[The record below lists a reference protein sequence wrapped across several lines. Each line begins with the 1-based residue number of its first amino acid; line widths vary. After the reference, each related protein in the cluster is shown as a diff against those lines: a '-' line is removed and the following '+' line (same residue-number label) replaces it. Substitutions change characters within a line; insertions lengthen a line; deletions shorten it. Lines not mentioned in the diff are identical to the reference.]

1 MVAVLIKLVV
11 VLQEIKVVNLVL
23 QVLVDQVEVLWELEL
38 VVLEGLIL
46 YHTQMMVLQTG
57 VIQVHHH
64 KKMDTQVVV
73 EDQEQDKDY
82 QMEVM
87 HLWLVQVVVLIGKI
101 MVDQMVEQV
110 MVEEME
116 EIMVV
121 TVPHL
126 EVVVDQM
133 VQELEV
139 SVGL

>member
-116 EIMVV
+116 EIMEVMA
-121 TVPHL
+121 PHL

-133 VQELEV
+133 VQVLEV

>member
-1 MVAVLIKLVV
+1 LVAVLIKLVV
-11 VLQEIKVVNLVL
+11 VQQEIKVVNMVL

-46 YHTQMMVLQTG
+46 YHTQTMVLQTG

-116 EIMVV
+116 EIMEVMA
-121 TVPHL
+121 PHL

-133 VQELEV
+133 VQVLEV

>member
-11 VLQEIKVVNLVL
+11 AQQEIKVVNMVL

-46 YHTQMMVLQTG
+46 YHIQMMVLQIG
-57 VIQVHHH
+57 VIQVHQH
-64 KKMDTQVVV
+64 KKMVTQVVV
-73 EDQEQDKDY
+73 EDQEQEKDY
-82 QMEVM
+82 QVELM
-87 HLWLVQVVVLIGKI
+87 HLWLVQVVVLIDRVV
-101 MVDQMVEQV
+101 VDQMVEQV

-121 TVPHL
+121 MDPHL

-133 VQELEV
+133 VQVLEV